1 MNPPLLGALRG
12 LGVAVLIAILSWL
25 GNAAN
30 LPFLNPETATLV
42 AAVALA
48 IEHQIEAKTGKA
60 LFGAARLRR

>member
-1 MNPPLLGALRG
+1 MNPLLLGALRG